1 MPLFLSI
8 LSIFQSEAQTF
19 KLERSK
25 SFFKPQKKSGYIFR
39 NEACI
44 KSDIMDTAFSED
56 NQRRSFS
63 LINKK

>member
-8 LSIFQSEAQTF
+8 LSIFQSKAQAF
-19 KLERSK
+19 KLERGK
-25 SFFKPQKKSGYIFR
+25 PFFKPQTSGHIFR

-44 KSDIMDTAFSED
+44 KSDIMDTAFLED
-56 NQRRSFS
+56 DQRTSFS